1 MNLIDNV
8 IRCHERY
15 MLSYSID
22 LEIESLFFFV
32 CIFAADISG
41 AC

>member
-15 MLSYSID
+15 MYYNID